1 MVDMEL
7 ENLLVT
13 VLVAVLDLIYV
24 TGDCW
29 NCRQSL
35 FRISCLGEIKFN
47 V

>member
-1 MVDMEL
+1 MMKMVDMEL

-29 NCRQSL
+29 R
-35 FRISCLGEIKFN
+35 GW
-47 V
+47 